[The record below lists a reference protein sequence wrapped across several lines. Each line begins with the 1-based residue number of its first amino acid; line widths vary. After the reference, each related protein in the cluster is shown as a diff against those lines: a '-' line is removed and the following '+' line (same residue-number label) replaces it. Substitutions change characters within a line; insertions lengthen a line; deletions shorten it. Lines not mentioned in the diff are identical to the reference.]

1 MNQEEFVQN
10 FAALFDDTDASEISL
25 QTKFKELE
33 EWSSLLALSVIAMC
47 DEEYDV
53 KVKGDDIRLSNTV
66 EDLYNIVKSRE
77 Q

>member
-10 FAALFDDTDASEISL
+10 FADQFESTDPTSISMK
-25 QTKFKELE
+25 TKYKDLN
-33 EWSSLLALSVIAMC
+33 EWSSLMALSIIAMC

-53 KVKGDDIRLSNTV
+53 KIKGDDIRSADTV
-66 EDLYNIVKSRE
+66 EDLYNIVKSRM